1 MRCAGKDF
9 WPELLGAKAREARSK
24 IESENDLVKV
34 VIVKEGTFVTHD
46 YRCDRVR
53 VWVDKHGTVTRSKTQ
68 DLKNA
73 KMAGQCVGKEDW
85 PELLGAEGTVAKETI
100 ERENSTVKAEIVLE
114 GTIVPADLVRVCDR
128 VRVWVDTCGIVTRVP
143 TIG

>member
-1 MRCAGKDF
+1 MTSF
-9 WPELLGAKAREARSK
+9 LGFCSHE
-24 IESENDLVKV
+24 
-34 VIVKEGTFVTHD
+34 VIVD
-46 YRCDRVR
+46 P
-53 VWVDKHGTVTRSKTQ
+53 
-68 DLKNA
+68 
-73 KMAGQCVGKEDW
+73 CVLISLSPCIKLYAGKEDW